1 MFLAPVLKEYF
12 YGNATSYIGEMVI
25 IAFSAQLFCLPIT
38 IYSFVSFS
46 IIGILSN
53 IIVTPIIPAIM
64 ALTFL
69 IGIAPGFAPVALICK
84 IMLAFQ
90 IAAIDVLSKANC
102 ATVAIVSGSPLILMM
117 YIPIVLLM
125 LFLKSRTKYSFRPR
139 YVLDKIP
146 EYGKIY
152 TC

>member
-1 MFLAPVLKEYF
+1 MLLVPVLKEYF

-38 IYSFVSFS
+38 IYSFGAFS
-46 IIGILSN
+46 IIGILAN
-53 IIVTPIIPAIM
+53 NIVTPIIPAIM

-69 IGIAPGFAPVALICK
+69 IGITPGFAPVVLICK

-90 IAAIDVLSKANC
+90 IAVIDVLSRAKW
-102 ATVAIVSGSPLILMM
+102 ATVSIGSGSPLILVM

>member
-38 IYSFVSFS
+38 IYSFGAFS
-46 IIGILSN
+46 IIGILAN

-90 IAAIDVLSKANC
+90 IAAIDVLSKAKW
-102 ATVAIVSGSPLILMM
+102 ATVSIVSGSPLMM

>member
-38 IYSFVSFS
+38 IYSFGAFS
-46 IIGILSN
+46 IIGILAN

-84 IMLAFQ
+84 TMLAFQ
-90 IAAIDVLSKANC
+90 IAAIDVLSKAKW
-102 ATVAIVSGSPLILMM
+102 ATVSIVSGSPLILMM
-117 YIPIVLLM
+117 YIPIVLLV